1 MSRPSLRRAVAVL
14 GLAGSLA
21 VALAAPASALQ
32 PTPPSTPPTTVPARP
47 TIAQVLRTYATTFDT
62 NPNDFNVAAH
72 LVAQYPDLM
81 AAASKPGSNTVF
93 MPTDYAFRR
102 AVRTITGKLVIAEAD
117 LVKTV
122 NLLGKDMV
130 GRLIRYHVLK
140 GVKLVYGQA
149 LQSNGKAF
157 TTFEGGTLK
166 VSVAKVPGLKVQRPF
181 VFLVD
186 KATKRP
192 DAKITNGNLMASN
205 GVIHVIDQV
214 LLPIEL

>member
-1 MSRPSLRRAVAVL
+1 MSRPSLRRAAAVL

-32 PTPPSTPPTTVPARP
+32 PAPPTHVPARP
-47 TIAQVLRTYATTFDT
+47 TIANVLRTYATAFDT

-102 AVRTITGKLVIAEAD
+102 AVRTITGTLVLGEAD

-140 GVKLVYGQA
+140 GVQLVHGQA
-149 LQSNGKAF
+149 MQSNGKAF
-157 TTFEGGTLK
+157 TTFEGGSLTIR
-166 VSVAKVPGLKVQRPF
+166 VAKVPGLKVQRPF

-186 KATKRP
+186 KATRRP

-205 GVIHVIDQV
+205 GVIHIIDQV
-214 LLPIEL
+214 LLPVEM